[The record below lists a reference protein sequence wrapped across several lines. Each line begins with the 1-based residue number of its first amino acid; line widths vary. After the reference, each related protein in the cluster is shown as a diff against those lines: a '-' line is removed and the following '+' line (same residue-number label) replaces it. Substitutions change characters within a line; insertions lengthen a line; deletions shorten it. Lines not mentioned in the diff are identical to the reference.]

1 MCFVY
6 FWQLFIEQN
15 YSAGCFS
22 GMENKKTTEKILSAY
37 MQHLLEK
44 GSRPASIYAFAND
57 LEIEEAEFY
66 KHFGSFEAVEKSVFK
81 AFFDQS
87 IQLLNKNKE
96 FNDFDAKNKLIA
108 FYYTFFE
115 VLKANRS
122 YVLLVLNDEQNKLKM
137 LASLSELKKAFT
149 GFMNGLE
156 IETPDLQYEKIE
168 NMKMRS
174 IRESAWAQLLFT
186 LRFWLEDNSADFE
199 KTDVFIEK
207 AVNTAFALL
216 DANTLNSVFD
226 LGKFLY
232 HEKIMSNG

>member
-1 MCFVY
+1 MFIFLRLFV
-6 FWQLFIEQN
+6 EQKG
-15 YSAGCFS
+15 STGCFF

-37 MQHLLEK
+37 MQHLLEE
-44 GSRPASIYAFAND
+44 GSRPASVYAFAGK
-57 LEIEEAEFY
+57 LKIKEADFY
-66 KHFGSFEAVEKSVFK
+66 AHFGSFDALEKAIFK

-87 IQLLNKNKE
+87 MELLGKNE
-96 FNDFDAKNKLIA
+96 EYRNFDAKNKVIA

-122 YVLLVLNDEQNKLKM
+122 YVLLVLNHERNKLKM
-137 LASLSELKKAFT
+137 LASLSELKKAFIA
-149 GFMNGLE
+149 FIDGLE
-156 IETPDLQYEKIE
+156 IETPNLPHEKIE
-168 NMKMRS
+168 KIKTRS

-186 LRFWLEDNSADFE
+186 LRFWLEDTSPDFE

-207 AVNTAFALL
+207 SVNTAFALL

-232 HEKIMSNG
+232 HEKIMSN